1 MTYAAFK
8 KYYDKAYVW
17 CVQHWRWLAF
27 AAASLIAYV
36 LGSKNSKSLRIQA
49 EAARDQYRKEANML
63 EKTHAEK
70 QKKLNEANQ
79 KYNKA
84 LVKLNK
90 KYDDNTSD
98 LKREKDKVYKKLLK
112 DAKSNPEKLDSLLKD
127 MGINEV

>member
-17 CVQHWRWLAF
+17 CVQHWRWLVLLS
-27 AAASLIAYV
+27 ASLLAYC
-36 LGSKNSKSLRIQA
+36 LGGKNSKSLRLQA
-49 EAARDQYRKEANML
+49 ELARDQYRKEADML

-70 QKKLNEANQ
+70 QKKLNEVDQ

-84 LVKLNK
+84 LTKLDK

-98 LKREKDKVYKKLLK
+98 LKREKDKVYKRLLK
-112 DAKSNPEKLDSLLKD
+112 EAKKDPEKLDSLLKD
-127 MGINEV
+127 MGISEV